1 MAWQV
6 AQVSSYKRSPL
17 ALISVETTASCA
29 IVGIAAK
36 STGIKR
42 NTGREDI
49 IKSLVAL
56 KPLMKTNMLN
66 YLNRKPVYEEGI

>member
-1 MAWQV
+1 
-6 AQVSSYKRSPL
+6 
-17 ALISVETTASCA
+17 
-29 IVGIAAK
+29 VGIAAK